1 MSKFVLVDTLSQYRM
16 RYVIEV
22 PDDHDSG
29 EFPCSA
35 IQWAED
41 TVTMEEMKEFSQKWL
56 GETIIGSRE
65 VSRDE
70 ILKLVDE
77 DNNYVNGKY
86 GNPWSDEKKLEVF
99 VTEIGYKQKG

>member
-1 MSKFVLVDTLSQYRM
+1 MSKYVLVDTLSQYRM

-22 PDDHDSG
+22 PDDHNDK

-41 TVTMEEMKEFSQKWL
+41 TVVMEEMKEFSQKWL

-65 VSRDE
+65 VTRDE
-70 ILKLVDE
+70 ILKACDE
-77 DNNYVNGKY
+77 DNNYLKSWTEEQKMN
-86 GNPWSDEKKLEVF
+86 L
-99 VTEIGYKQKG
+99 VTPIGYKGD